1 MESKDPS
8 PFPTL
13 TFTQSTAKTTFG
25 DRLRFLRKARGL
37 TQTELATSVGIKQA
51 TVSSY
56 EKGVARPS
64 EYVLDQLASALG
76 DSDGVLRNAL
86 SPNPMQEGDWQK
98 HVTIPTEPLPAESGR
113 TAAQSRRQLN
123 QFRKFLID
131 AGAPDT
137 LDTKDVGVL
146 LERFIAQMTRDGA
159 TVTMEPRADGPHQPD
174 MVLKS
179 GTTQMWVDFKT
190 LSPAARRAT
199 DQRRQTMERSLRQ
212 AKTAVQQLSLQGG
225 NASGITSLLTTLTNR
240 VAELEEANVAQRETI
255 RQHITMTTELA
266 QNVTQLF
273 AATRR
278 LANLVGTSAAAKIT
292 VDEEL

>member
-1 MESKDPS
+1 MEPIKPVPYKITPTKATGPS
-8 PFPTL
+8 ALGARL
-13 TFTQSTAKTTFG
+13 TFMRKVRGMTQAQLADACGVAQTTI
-25 DRLRFLRKARGL
+25 
-37 TQTELATSVGIKQA
+37 SN
-51 TVSSY
+51 Y
-56 EKGVARPS
+56 ENGVARPS
-64 EYVLDQLASALG
+64 EYVLNQLASALG
-76 DSDGVLRNAL
+76 DSDGVLRDAL
-86 SPNPMQEGDWQK
+86 SGNPMPSGEWQK

-113 TAAQSRRQLN
+113 NVQQSQRQLN

-174 MVLKS
+174 MVVKS

-190 LSPAARRAT
+190 LSPAERRAT

-266 QNVTQLF
+266 ESVNQLF